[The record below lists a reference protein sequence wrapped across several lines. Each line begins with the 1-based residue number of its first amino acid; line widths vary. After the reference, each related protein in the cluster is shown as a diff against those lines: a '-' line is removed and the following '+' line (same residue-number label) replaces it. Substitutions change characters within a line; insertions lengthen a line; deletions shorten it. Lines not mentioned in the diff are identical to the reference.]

1 MPSNW
6 FLVGEKG
13 GVGDNASDD
22 VESEKREREEK
33 RLKAEAAA
41 AAPPSYKLALPTT
54 SFMSIFIDWSYSIL
68 SISI

>member
-22 VESEKREREEK
+22 VESEKREREK
-33 RLKAEAAA
+33 K
-41 AAPPSYKLALPTT
+41 
-54 SFMSIFIDWSYSIL
+54 D
-68 SISI
+68 